1 MKRTTLFVL
10 VLLSLPFSAQAQT
23 FMCASNPDYF
33 TKRCTIHP
41 YAITKVTNGIVE
53 KGHLVGCQ
61 FKSYSCLKLDGKY
74 QCRDNYGTAVIP
86 FDFSMNDLK
95 KFCALLCTNP
105 ACPQTQDQNSGWQ

>member
-1 MKRTTLFVL
+1 MKRTTLLVL